1 MLCHLLQLE
10 PVGCY
15 PLESPLVL
23 TADLS
28 NLPLVSRWI
37 TVRMDVLG
45 GLFSSGLAALLVY
58 TGSGILP
65 ASDVGFALNQAVSF
79 SVILLYFVRMVNQF
93 EVQANGIERIN
104 DYLQIDQEPASTEQ
118 GKPPASWPTTGDIRV
133 ENLNA
138 RYFEGGPLVLKDLSF
153 DVPAGSRIG
162 IVGRT
167 GSGKSSLTLALLRMI
182 PTEGSIRIAGIDS
195 KHVNL
200 QSLRKNVTIIPQEP
214 VLLSGTLRFNLDPFD
229 EHDDHELNDVIK
241 TSGLEMATGEVDDES
256 STSALTLDSKIA
268 SGGSNLS
275 AGQRRVDNGRD
286 IATAASRH
294 TNQYFHVFTGNWSH
308 WLEPLSAAPRSW
320 CLTRLPVS

>member
-1 MLCHLLQLE
+1 
-10 PVGCY
+10 V
-15 PLESPLVL
+15 VL

-28 NLPLVSRWI
+28 SLPLIFRWI

-79 SVILLYFVRMVNQF
+79 SAILLYFVRMVNQF

-182 PTEGSIRIAGIDS
+182 PTEGSIRM
-195 KHVNL
+195 
-200 QSLRKNVTIIPQEP
+200 
-214 VLLSGTLRFNLDPFD
+214 RFNLDPFD

-286 IATAASRH
+286 IAAAASRH

>member
-1 MLCHLLQLE
+1 M
-10 PVGCY
+10 
-15 PLESPLVL
+15 
-23 TADLS
+23 DL
-28 NLPLVSRWI
+28 
-37 TVRMDVLG
+37 LG

-58 TGSGILP
+58 NGSGILP

-79 SVILLYFVRMVNQF
+79 SAILLYFVRMVNQF

-118 GKPPASWPTTGDIRV
+118 GKPPASWPMTGEIQV
-133 ENLNA
+133 EDLNA
-138 RYFEGGPLVLKDLSF
+138 RYYEGGPLVLKDLSF
-153 DVPAGSRIG
+153 SVPAGARIG

-167 GSGKSSLTLALLRMI
+167 GSGKSSTTLALLRMI
-182 PTEGSIRIAGIDS
+182 PTEGSIKIAGIDT

-200 QSLRKNVTIIPQEP
+200 DALRTAVSIIPQQP

-229 EHDDHELNDVIK
+229 EHDDFELNEVIK

-275 AGQRRVDNGRD
+275 AGQR
-286 IATAASRH
+286 
-294 TNQYFHVFTGNWSH
+294 
-308 WLEPLSAAPRSW
+308 
-320 CLTRLPVS
+320 